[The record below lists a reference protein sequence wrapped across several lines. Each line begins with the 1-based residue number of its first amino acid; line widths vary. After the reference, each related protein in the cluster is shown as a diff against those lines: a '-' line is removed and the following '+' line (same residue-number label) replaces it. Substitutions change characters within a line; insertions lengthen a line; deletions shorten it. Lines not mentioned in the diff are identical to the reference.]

1 MYSRFSISLA
11 LNKNQGCLIRRDL
24 HKAVYEVLGVPEKSR
39 ARSRDFA
46 RAKLRTGQL
55 RSLLELLTK

>member
-24 HKAVYEVLGVPEKSR
+24 YKAVYEVLRVPEKSR
-39 ARSRDFA
+39 ARSNFA
-46 RAKLRTGQL
+46 RAKHSC
-55 RSLLELLTK
+55 SLLELLTK